1 MKEFVEGW
9 DVVQTLGEGAY
20 GEVKL
25 LVNRLTQEAVA
36 MKVLNRSDLPE
47 AAISFRKEICVHR
60 LLEHEHVIRYY
71 GNRSEGPLQFIFLEY
86 ASGGELFDRIEPDF
100 GMEQADAQKF
110 FKQIISGV
118 EYLHSKGVAHRDL
131 KPENILLDAND
142 NIRISDF
149 GLATIFRYKGEERPL
164 VKKCG
169 TLPYIAPEVLV
180 KSYQAQPADVW
191 SCGVILVALLAGE
204 LPWDKPATSCSQYK
218 GWKECKI
225 MVSPWTKLDNTALSL
240 VRKILTPNPTK
251 RYTIG
256 QIKAHQWTRKMFE
269 PKRTSCKWLSSTSD
283 SLSRKK
289 SRFDFGQAEN
299 IASSQP
305 DLIHRGDGDGPTNT
319 ANPEVLTHGIS
330 FSQPAHLEDMLLST
344 QTQGTQSSSQ
354 SPLQKL
360 VKRMTRFFVTTDANE
375 TVQVLKCLF
384 ERLGYVWKTNS
395 PGQIT
400 VTTQDKRKAQ
410 LLFKASLIE
419 MNSRI
424 LVDFRLSR
432 GDGLEFKKHFVTIRN
447 HLSEHIAKGPV
458 SWPIA
463 VATNSVP

>member
-1 MKEFVEGW
+1 
-9 DVVQTLGEGAY
+9 
-20 GEVKL
+20 
-25 LVNRLTQEAVA
+25 
-36 MKVLNRSDLPE
+36 
-47 AAISFRKEICVHR
+47 
-60 LLEHEHVIRYY
+60 
-71 GNRSEGPLQFIFLEY
+71 
-86 ASGGELFDRIEPDF
+86 
-100 GMEQADAQKF
+100 
-110 FKQIISGV
+110 
-118 EYLHSKGVAHRDL
+118 
-131 KPENILLDAND
+131 

-149 GLATIFRYKGEERPL
+149 GLATVFRYKGEERPL

-180 KSYQAQPADVW
+180 KSYHAEPADVW
-191 SCGVILVALLAGE
+191 SCGVILVALLAG
-204 LPWDKPATSCSQYK
+204 DTSS
-218 GWKECKI
+218 
-225 MVSPWTKLDNTALSL
+225 
-240 VRKILTPNPTK
+240 
-251 RYTIG
+251 
-256 QIKAHQWTRKMFE
+256 
-269 PKRTSCKWLSSTSD
+269 KWLSSTSD

-289 SRFDFGQAEN
+289 SCFDIGQTGD
-299 IASSQP
+299 IASGVVPRDNAPTRVSSSQP
-305 DLIHRGDGDGPTNT
+305 DLMHRGDGDGPMPA
-319 ANPEVLTHGIS
+319 ANSEVLAHGIS

-375 TVQVLKCLF
+375 TVQELKSLF
-384 ERLGYVWKTNS
+384 EKLGYIWKTNS

-410 LLFKASLIE
+410 LVFKANLIE
-419 MNSRI
+419 MNARI

-447 HLSEHIAKGPV
+447 CLSEHIAKGPV